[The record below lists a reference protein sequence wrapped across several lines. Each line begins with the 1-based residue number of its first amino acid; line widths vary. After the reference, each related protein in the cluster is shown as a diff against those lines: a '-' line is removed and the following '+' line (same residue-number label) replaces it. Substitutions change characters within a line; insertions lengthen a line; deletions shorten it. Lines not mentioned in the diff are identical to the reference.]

1 MDPIM
6 LTTGE
11 IRFDIFLG
19 KLSEIVWNSSYRF
32 RGVNTEV
39 GLGGILRVAS
49 WGQQIGRV
57 SSRSEQ
63 RSW

>member
-19 KLSEIVWNSSYRF
+19 KLSEIVWNSSYRS

-49 WGQQIGRV
+49 GGQQIGRV

>member
-1 MDPIM
+1 MDPIT

-19 KLSEIVWNSSYRF
+19 KLSEIVWNSSYRSH
-32 RGVNTEV
+32 GVNTEV
-39 GLGGILRVAS
+39 GLSGILRVAS
-49 WGQQIGRV
+49 RGQKIGRV